1 MAKRKAAKKPVKKSV
16 RKPAAKPAAKKS
28 PAHAAPH
35 ALPPDAQMMQLV
47 GGHWIARTVQVLA
60 QIGVADRMKGGA
72 KTAAELAE
80 ATGTNAGALER
91 LMRAA
96 AMFGVFTVAG
106 GKYALTPVGDTLR
119 SDTPNSIR
127 NFASFFAEPWY
138 WQVWCEF
145 SHTVK
150 TGQPAFGKA
159 HGMPAFEWLSK
170 HPAALETFARAM
182 TSFTRQIGVAV
193 AEAYDFGKIHTLVD
207 VGGSHGT
214 LMSAILKSNPTMR
227 GVIFDLPAVVEGA
240 KAPLGQ
246 AGLGNRTECV
256 GGNFFESVP
265 PGDAHILKHIIH
277 DWSDEQCVTILRHC
291 RGAMPRDGR
300 VLLVEAVIPDGPKPH
315 FGKLL
320 DLEMLAMTQGGKER
334 TAGEFRELLGR
345 AGFTLTKI
353 VPTKSPVCVVEGTP
367 A

>member
-1 MAKRKAAKKPVKKSV
+1 MAKKKAAKKP
-16 RKPAAKPAAKKS
+16 AKKAEKKKTS
-28 PAHAAPH
+28 AKALPHGAPGG
-35 ALPPDAQMMQLV
+35 LPPDAQMMQLL
-47 GGHWIARTVQVLA
+47 GGHWVARTVQVLA
-60 QIGVADRMKGGA
+60 QIGIADRMKGGP
-72 KTAAELAE
+72 KSAAELAE
-80 ATGTNAGALER
+80 ATGTHAPSLER

-119 SDTPNSIR
+119 SDTPNSIK

-138 WQVWCEF
+138 WEVWCEF
-145 SHTVK
+145 GHTVK
-150 TGQPAFGKA
+150 TGQPAFGKR

-170 HPAALETFARAM
+170 HPAALETFAKAM

-214 LMSAILKSNPTMR
+214 LMTALLKSNPTMR
-227 GVIFDLPAVVEGA
+227 GIVFDLPQVVEGA

-256 GGNFFESVP
+256 GGNFFEGVP
-265 PGDAHILKHIIH
+265 KGDAHVLKHIIH

-291 RGAMPRDGR
+291 RASMPRDGK
-300 VLLVEAVIPDGPKPH
+300 VLLVEAVIPDGPEPH

-334 TAGEFRELLGR
+334 TAGEFRELLGK
-345 AGFTLTKI
+345 AGFTLSKI